1 MGSRGPCGLDSQ
13 GVVVLRMDPRA
24 PVSFREARLMRVN
37 PAAERLLPG
46 EHYRTG
52 RSVRELNALQEPA
65 FEELLERWELHLI
78 EHGHL
83 EEEFSYRINGHRFVL
98 HIHMIRFGDYILVR
112 LGDVTA
118 QREEVEALRRERELF
133 RTVIHCAPDAI
144 FAKDLEGR
152 YTLINPAGARAIGAQ
167 PQDIIGCTDQELFL
181 PLDAQSTME
190 HDRTVLAAGRA
201 LTYESDDMEGGR
213 TWQST
218 KGVLR
223 DESGA
228 ITGLF
233 GLSRDITERKRL
245 ERSLRDSEKRHRLVA
260 RATGDVLWDWNVSRN
275 EMHWSTARGDIFGER
290 PRPGEATLRWWRE
303 RIHPEDRERAA
314 TPSTW

>member
-1 MGSRGPCGLDSQ
+1 
-13 GVVVLRMDPRA
+13 
-24 PVSFREARLMRVN
+24 MRVN

-46 EHYRTG
+46 EQLPTG
-52 RSVRELNALQEPA
+52 RSVRELNALQGPLPGVA
-65 FEELLERWELHLI
+65 QRWELHLI

-98 HIHMIRFGDYILVR
+98 HIHMIRYGDCILVR
-112 LGDVTA
+112 LRDVTA

-152 YTLINPAGARAIGAQ
+152 YILINPAGARAIGAQ

-181 PLDAQSTME
+181 PLDAQSTRE

-201 LTYESDDMEGGR
+201 LTYEYDDMEGGR

-260 RATGDVLWDWNVSRN
+260 RATGDVLWDWNVSPMKCTGAPRAGTSSASGPGRARPPCAGGASA
-275 EMHWSTARGDIFGER
+275 ST
-290 PRPGEATLRWWRE
+290 PRTASAP
-303 RIHPEDRERAA
+303 A